1 MSYLKKKSQMQNLI
15 WASNPLESPF
25 LGHPCSK
32 LVIQSTRRLTRR
44 RRKGGERG
52 REWAVRAMPCSS
64 KNTSSSS
71 RDDNGALRA
80 FKLSES
86 TFLASLIPKK
96 GIAAD
101 RFVEAHSKY
110 DAREVVVAIF
120 ECCFYPDSG
129 VLQVTSGG
137 KPKIFDVLDSL
148 GSGDI
153 DTSTVVKADSN
164 GCLGGASGA
173 SLVVNSSWKNP
184 SGEWHVG
191 YKVVYELCTDT
202 LTSGLKKEGKSG
214 TKSIGS
220 NS

>member
-1 MSYLKKKSQMQNLI
+1 MQNLI

-32 LVIQSTRRLTRR
+32 LVISVYQEAYQKKKKGRRERWAVVLLKIRRLL
-44 RRKGGERG
+44 
-52 REWAVRAMPCSS
+52 
-64 KNTSSSS
+64 

-101 RFVEAHSKY
+101 RFVEG
-110 DAREVVVAIF
+110 ILN
-120 ECCFYPDSG
+120 SG

-137 KPKIFDVLDSL
+137 KPKIFDP

-191 YKVVYELCTDT
+191 L
-202 LTSGLKKEGKSG
+202 
-214 TKSIGS
+214 
-220 NS
+220 

>member
-1 MSYLKKKSQMQNLI
+1 MQNPI

-101 RFVEAHSKY
+101 RFVEADSKY

-120 ECCFYPDSG
+120 DSG

-137 KPKIFDVLDSL
+137 KPKIFDVLDSY
-148 GSGDI
+148 
-153 DTSTVVKADSN
+153 
-164 GCLGGASGA
+164 
-173 SLVVNSSWKNP
+173 
-184 SGEWHVG
+184 
-191 YKVVYELCTDT
+191 YKTTC
-202 LTSGLKKEGKSG
+202 
-214 TKSIGS
+214 
-220 NS
+220 